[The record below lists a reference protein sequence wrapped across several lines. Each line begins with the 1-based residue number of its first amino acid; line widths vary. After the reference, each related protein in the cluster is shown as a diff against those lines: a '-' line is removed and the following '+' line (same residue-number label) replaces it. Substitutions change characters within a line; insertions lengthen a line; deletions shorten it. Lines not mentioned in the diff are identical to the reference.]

1 MVEAEPATSVRLVG
15 WWRPCGGAR
24 VDFVRPA
31 LCGRTNLCDFSWTL
45 HRGTAPEQRPGPGT
59 GPPCEQQRAA
69 KRGRNCRQVFRVPTR
84 RSSRLSRAEIERPPS
99 PATHAHCLACP
110 RVLLR
115 GKGGPGSHVASLDV
129 SCARLFLT
137 RRCFVMRRGRLR
149 DEGAARWRCCEMRL
163 SGPLHWTRSARMHHA
178 EEMQAA
184 QMRCDMPLPRLQ
196 LASHCSRFAV

>member
-1 MVEAEPATSVRLVG
+1 MVEAEPVCAWLVG
-15 WWRPCGGAR
+15 GGRVEALEWTLLDRRCVGAR
-24 VDFVRPA
+24 ICATFLGPCIEAQR
-31 LCGRTNLCDFSWTL
+31 RSK
-45 HRGTAPEQRPGPGT
+45 GTGPGT

-184 QMRCDMPLPRLQ
+184 RMRCDMPLPRLQ